1 MKCGPDIPTI
11 DGDECDALSRKSR
24 KLLCV
29 FRKPGVARFAK
40 RKYQRRSR
48 RIARHQLLNYE
59 LVEAVE
65 LRTEYENI
73 P

>member
-1 MKCGPDIPTI
+1 MKLAPDIPTI

-48 RIARHQLLNYE
+48 RIARRQLLNYE
-59 LVEAVE
+59 RVESSE
-65 LRTEYENI
+65 IRIEY
-73 P
+73 